1 MERSALF
8 PVERFFKSF
17 PERFT
22 KSFYIITLIL
32 LAGCQTAE
40 PQTETIS
47 MTFMPSFRA
56 QANLPFVGAYVAQE
70 KGYFAE
76 EGLDVTI
83 EHSAG
88 GGQHTQL
95 LASGEVQV
103 ITQDA
108 AVLLK
113 RRAEPGLPLVSIGLI
128 GQRGQQAFV
137 ALADSGIDTP
147 ADWVGHTVG
156 FKGTPPPDLFAIMES
171 AGVDQSRV
179 DLVNVG
185 FDPRVLT
192 EGVVDVYPVFKSNE
206 PYLIESWG
214 YELVQWDA
222 AEFDIPTLGLTYTT
236 TEDLVEE
243 QPEMLRRFMA
253 AVMRGIAYAGENR
266 EEAVE
271 IVLQYAGPDA
281 DPEHMRFMLDAEF
294 VDYESEVTDAN
305 GPGWQTE
312 EQWQALADMLLAY
325 DEAVTQP
332 LAVEE
337 AFTNQFLPAP

>member
-1 MERSALF
+1 MNVPS

-17 PERFT
+17 VVELSGRW
-22 KSFYIITLIL
+22 FYAIAL
-32 LAGCQTAE
+32 LLLVSCQTAE
-40 PQTETIS
+40 PQTELIS

-70 KGYFAE
+70 KGFFAE

-103 ITQDA
+103 ITGDA

-113 RRAEPGLPLVSIGLI
+113 RRAEPGLPLVSLGLI

-137 ALADSGIDTP
+137 ALADAGIETP
-147 ADWVGHTVG
+147 ADWEGRTVG
-156 FKGTPPPDLFAIMES
+156 FKGTIPPDLFAIMES

-206 PYLIESWG
+206 PYLIQSWG
-214 YELVQWDA
+214 YDLVQWDA
-222 AEFDIPTLGLTYTT
+222 ADFGAPTLGLTYVT
-236 TEDLVEE
+236 TEALVQE
-243 QPEMLRRFMA
+243 QPDMLRRFMS

-271 IVLQYAGPDA
+271 IVLEYAGPDA
-281 DPEHMRFMLDAEF
+281 DPQHMRFMLDAEF
-294 VDYESEVTDAN
+294 VDYESEVTEVN
-305 GPGWQTE
+305 GPGWQTA

-325 DEAVTQP
+325 DEAVSEP
-332 LAVEE
+332 LAVED
-337 AFTNQFLPAP
+337 AFTNAFLPQP